1 MRIFRIV
8 IFFYG
13 LTQMPQLQEIDD
25 IERSVKELES
35 AAYMLD
41 AYSQK
46 LEAKY
51 NALVRNKK

>member
-1 MRIFRIV
+1 
-8 IFFYG
+8 
-13 LTQMPQLQEIDD
+13 MPQLQEIDE

-35 AAYMLD
+35 AAYVLD

-51 NALVRNKK
+51 HALVRNKK